1 MADITMCDDK
11 ECPRA
16 HTCYRFTAN
25 ANPYRQ
31 SYFMQS
37 PRHGDGCPQFVTTA
51 GRSTSPP
58 MTDQKMRDKQEG
70 AT

>member
-16 HTCYRFTAN
+16 HTCYRLTAD

-37 PRHGDGCPQFVTTA
+37 PRHGDGCPQFVDN
-51 GRSTSPP
+51 GRPKHKP
-58 MTDQKMRDKQEG
+58 AHD
-70 AT
+70 